1 MKTKYYLLMF
11 VFLLVVAGC
20 SQYEEEVKDLPIN
33 SHVVSGNYIG
43 YWMVGA
49 NSVGQVNMNVTDNT
63 IEFRELPGRSWGLL
77 IIYRE

>member
-49 NSVGQVNMNVTDNT
+49 NRVGQVNMNVTDNT
-63 IEFRELPGRSWGLL
+63 MSQGDWYLSHIKNLS
-77 IIYRE
+77 

>member
-1 MKTKYYLLMF
+1 MF

-63 IEFRELPGRSWGLL
+63 IEFRELPGRSWGRDHGVGSIDHL
-77 IIYRE
+77 